1 MPRYVAFLRGIGL
14 GKRRPPMSQLKT
26 LFEEMGFDDVATF
39 IASGN
44 VVFSTRAAD
53 RAKLENKISRHLAS
67 ALGYDVE
74 SFVRSEDEVRAIGA
88 SEPFAEDVS
97 GATTVQVCLLREA
110 LPAADA
116 AKLTLSGQDQRGHGV
131 ERRAHQGH
139 SLSELYDAQHDKHP
153 QAHRAAAGVT
163 GPAALDRRR
172 AMDAH
177 AVA

>member
-1 MPRYVAFLRGIGL
+1 
-14 GKRRPPMSQLKT
+14 MSQLKT

-97 GATTVQVCLLREA
+97 GATTVQVCFLREA

-116 AKLTLSGQDQRGHGV
+116 AKLKQI
-131 ERRAHQGH
+131 RAPTDAFAVNG
-139 SLSELYDAQHDKHP
+139 LELYWLCRVKINEATVWKDERIKAIRFPSFTMRNMTSIRKLIAQRL
-153 QAHRAAAGVT
+153 A
-163 GPAALDRRR
+163 
-172 AMDAH
+172 
-177 AVA
+177 